1 MKPKQNVTLRVPIVN
16 KGGVLKNVTISP
28 VISNSLDEFPF
39 IAENVN
45 YGRYFERWESGG
57 MAYVEYNFTVSY
69 YATNGN
75 KPVKFLAT
83 YYENGEPQQCAFS
96 TYVYITNGYVAP
108 IEKAET
114 AMSVMV
120 SGYKLFVNGAEGS
133 GLMRRCNDTAD
144 TYKQRKEGYIAQKRC
159 NAIACQF
166 KRAYAY
172 RWQQRCGVCEGDKS
186 GRNS

>member
-1 MKPKQNVTLRVPIVN
+1 
-16 KGGVLKNVTISP
+16 
-28 VISNSLDEFPF
+28 
-39 IAENVN
+39 
-45 YGRYFERWESGG
+45 

-120 SGYKLFVNGAEGS
+120 SGYKLFVNGAEVS
-133 GLMRRCNDTAD
+133 GLMAGKAGCGCRRIH
-144 TYKQRKEGYIAQKRC
+144 RRREPYI
-159 NAIACQF
+159 
-166 KRAYAY
+166 
-172 RWQQRCGVCEGDKS
+172 
-186 GRNS
+186 